1 MHSAPEQSPL
11 IRTARE
17 VNDGKIDHVIAQ
29 AKAMIDAAPGS
40 YRIACM
46 GLAFKANIDDF
57 RESPAVKVAAA
68 LAAHYGDRIA
78 IVEPYTDA
86 LPRAF
91 NGTGVTVIDVD
102 EALETCEILIP
113 LVDHDVFKA
122 IPLAERTGKIVY
134 DTRGIWPDQPDVVSS
149 EKLLRLAS

>member
-1 MHSAPEQSPL
+1 
-11 IRTARE
+11 
-17 VNDGKIDHVIAQ
+17 
-29 AKAMIDAAPGS
+29 
-40 YRIACM
+40 M

-68 LAAHYGDRIA
+68 LAARYGDRMA
-78 IVEPYTDA
+78 IVEPYTDT

-91 NGTGVTVIDVD
+91 DGTKVGLIDVD
-102 EALETCEILIP
+102 DALETCEILIP

-134 DTRGIWPDQPDVVSS
+134 DTRGIWPDQPDAVSG